1 MFICCSGARVIAVK
15 SIHQPRNNNAWGLM
29 CCDLMRR
36 LIYRALVKVAIS
48 QHGERRGVVVGPN
61 KRRRLLCVLLS
72 G

>member
-36 LIYRALVKVAIS
+36 LIYRVSASLGLTRLYSFSAI
-48 QHGERRGVVVGPN
+48 
-61 KRRRLLCVLLS
+61 L
-72 G
+72 